1 MPEKKS
7 FLPLMVDLHGRKVV
21 IFGGGSVGE
30 RKAELFSEYA
40 NTLVISRNFS
50 QRLSELERRE
60 HVTLIQVDAGSLSDT
75 EITEL
80 VDGAFLV
87 IPATSNRQINDR
99 IATIARSLKILTN
112 QVDTIG
118 EVTIP
123 AVIHRGELVIG
134 ISTTGS
140 SPAFS
145 RYVRQNIE
153 KVITP
158 EYEQMITLQND
169 IRTYLKVH
177 VDDQKQRRSI
187 LWKVLDNELVWK
199 DISESYEKAYKRA
212 YDIVQ
217 EQIKI
222 NKKD

>member
-1 MPEKKS
+1 MPENKR
-7 FLPLMVDLHGRKVV
+7 FLPLMVDLHDRTVV

-40 NTLVISRNFS
+40 NTIVVSRNFS
-50 QRLSELERRE
+50 HRLSEL
-60 HVTLIQVDAGSLSDT
+60 HDQDLVTLIRTDAGTLSDNN
-75 EITEL
+75 IKEL
-80 VDGAFLV
+80 VDDAFLV

-99 IATIARSLKILTN
+99 ITSIARSLNILTN

-118 EVTIP
+118 EITIP
-123 AVIHRGELVIG
+123 AVIHRGDLVIG
-134 ISTTGS
+134 ISTSGA

-145 RYVRQNIE
+145 RYVRQKIE

-158 EYEQMITLQND
+158 EYEQMIILQND
-169 IRTYLKVH
+169 IRNYLKEH
-177 VDDQKQRRSI
+177 VKEQKHRRSI
-187 LWKVLDNELVWK
+187 LWKVLEDPIVWEY
-199 DISESYEKAYKRA
+199 IAGSYEKAYKRA

-217 EQIKI
+217 EQI

>member
-1 MPEKKS
+1 MPENKR
-7 FLPLMVDLHGRKVV
+7 FLPLMVDLHGRTVV

-40 NTLVISRNFS
+40 NTIVVSRNFS
-50 QRLSELERRE
+50 HRLSEL
-60 HVTLIQVDAGSLSDT
+60 HDQDLVTLIRADAGTLSDK
-75 EITEL
+75 EIIEL
-80 VDGAFLV
+80 ISGSFLV

-99 IATIARSLKILTN
+99 ITSIARSLNILTN
-112 QVDTIG
+112 QVDIIG
-118 EVTIP
+118 EITIP
-123 AVIHRGELVIG
+123 AVIHRGDLVIG

-145 RYVRQNIE
+145 RYVRQKIE

-158 EYEQMITLQND
+158 EYEQMIILQND
-169 IRTYLKVH
+169 IRNYLKEH
-177 VDDQKQRRSI
+177 VEEQKHRRSI
-187 LWKVLDNELVWK
+187 LWKVLEDPMVWE
-199 DISESYEKAYKRA
+199 DIAGSYEKAYKRA

-217 EQIKI
+217 EQI

>member
-1 MPEKKS
+1 MPDNNR
-7 FLPLMVDLHGRKVV
+7 FLPLMVDLHGRTVV

-30 RKAELFSEYA
+30 RKAELFSEHA
-40 NTLVISRNFS
+40 NTIVISRNFS
-50 QRLSELERRE
+50 HRLNELSEQGL
-60 HVTLIQVDAGSLSDT
+60 VILIRTDAGALSDRD
-75 EITEL
+75 IKEL
-80 VDGAFLV
+80 INGSFLV
-87 IPATSNRQINDR
+87 IPATSNGQINDR
-99 IATIARSLKILTN
+99 ITTIARSLNILTN
-112 QVDTIG
+112 QIDTVG
-118 EVTIP
+118 EVIVP
-123 AVIHRGELVIG
+123 AVVHRGDLVIG

-158 EYEQMITLQND
+158 EYEQMIILQND
-169 IRTYLKVH
+169 IRNYLKEH
-177 VDDQKQRRSI
+177 VKEQKHRRSI
-187 LWKVLDNELVWK
+187 LWEILDDPVVWE

-217 EQIKI
+217 EQI

>member
-1 MPEKKS
+1 MPENKR
-7 FLPLMVDLHGRKVV
+7 FLPLMVDLRGRKVV

-40 NTLVISRNFS
+40 RTLVISRNFS
-50 QRLSELERRE
+50 QRLSELHEQKR
-60 HVTLIQVDAGSLSDT
+60 VTLIQMDALSLSDS

-99 IATIARSLKILTN
+99 ITSVARSLNILTN

-123 AVIHRGELVIG
+123 AVIHRGDLVIG

-153 KVITP
+153 KVITC
-158 EYEQMITLQND
+158 EYEQMIILQND
-169 IRTYLKVH
+169 IRTYLKEH
-177 VDDQKQRRSI
+177 VEDQKRRKSI
-187 LWKVLDNELVWK
+187 LWKVLEDTIVWK
-199 DISESYEKAYKRA
+199 DISESYEKGYKRA

-217 EQIKI
+217 EQI

>member
-40 NTLVISRNFS
+40 GTMVISRNFS
-50 QRLSELERRE
+50 QRLKEL
-60 HVTLIQVDAGSLSDT
+60 HKQKSVTLIQMDAGSLSDN
-75 EITEL
+75 EIKEL

-99 IATIARSLKILTN
+99 ITSVARSLNILTN

-123 AVIHRGELVIG
+123 AVIRRGDLVIG

-145 RYVRQNIE
+145 RYVRQKIE
-153 KVITP
+153 KVITS
-158 EYEQMITLQND
+158 EYEQMIILQND
-169 IRTYLKVH
+169 IRTYLKEH
-177 VDDQKQRRSI
+177 VEDQKRRRSI
-187 LWKVLDNELVWK
+187 LWKVLEDAIVWK
-199 DISESYEKAYKRA
+199 DISDSYEKGYNRA

-217 EQIKI
+217 EQI

>member
-40 NTLVISRNFS
+40 GTMVISRNFS
-50 QRLSELERRE
+50 QRLKELYKQKS
-60 HVTLIQVDAGSLSDT
+60 VTLIQMDAGSLSDN
-75 EITEL
+75 EIKEL

-99 IATIARSLKILTN
+99 ITSVARSLNILTN

-123 AVIHRGELVIG
+123 AVIRRGDLVIG

-145 RYVRQNIE
+145 RYVRQKIE
-153 KVITP
+153 KVITS
-158 EYEQMITLQND
+158 EYEQMIILQND
-169 IRTYLKVH
+169 IRTYLKEH
-177 VDDQKQRRSI
+177 VEDQKRRRSI
-187 LWKVLDNELVWK
+187 LWKVLEDAIVWK
-199 DISESYEKAYKRA
+199 DISDSYEKGYNRA

-217 EQIKI
+217 EQI

>member
-1 MPEKKS
+1 MPENKR
-7 FLPLMVDLHGRKVV
+7 FLPLMVDLHGRTVV

-40 NTLVISRNFS
+40 NTIVVSRNFS
-50 QRLSELERRE
+50 HRLSEL
-60 HVTLIQVDAGSLSDT
+60 HDQDLVTLIRADAGTLSDK
-75 EITEL
+75 EIIEL
-80 VDGAFLV
+80 ISSSFLV

-99 IATIARSLKILTN
+99 ITSIARSLNILTN
-112 QVDTIG
+112 QVDIIG
-118 EVTIP
+118 EITIP
-123 AVIHRGELVIG
+123 AVIHRGDLVIG

-145 RYVRQNIE
+145 RYVRQKIE

-158 EYEQMITLQND
+158 EYEQMIILQND
-169 IRTYLKVH
+169 IRNYLKEH
-177 VDDQKQRRSI
+177 VEEQKHRRSI
-187 LWKVLDNELVWK
+187 LWKVLEDPMVWE
-199 DISESYEKAYKRA
+199 DIAGSYEKAYKRA

-217 EQIKI
+217 EQI

>member
-1 MPEKKS
+1 MPENKR
-7 FLPLMVDLHGRKVV
+7 FIPLMVDLHGRTVV

-40 NTLVISRNFS
+40 NTVVISRNFS
-50 QRLSELERRE
+50 HRLSELRDLAR
-60 HVTLIQVDAGSLSDT
+60 VTLMQIDAGSLSDK

-80 VDGAFLV
+80 IGGSFLV

-99 IATIARSLKILTN
+99 ITSIARSLNILTN
-112 QVDTIG
+112 QVDTVG
-118 EVTIP
+118 EITIP
-123 AVIHRGELVIG
+123 AVINRGDLVIG

-158 EYEQMITLQND
+158 EYEQMILLQND
-169 IRTYLKVH
+169 IRTYLKGH
-177 VDDQKQRRSI
+177 VKEQKQRKSI
-187 LWKVLDNELVWK
+187 LWEVLEDPLVWEY
-199 DISESYEKAYKRA
+199 IAGSYEKAYKRA

-217 EQIKI
+217 EQI

>member
-50 QRLSELERRE
+50 QRLSELEQRE
-60 HVTLIQVDAGSLSDT
+60 HVTLIQMDAGSLSDT

-187 LWKVLDNELVWK
+187 LWKVLDNEIVWK

>member
-1 MPEKKS
+1 MPENKR
-7 FLPLMVDLHGRKVV
+7 FLPLMVDLHDRTVV

-40 NTLVISRNFS
+40 NTIVVSRNFS
-50 QRLSELERRE
+50 HRLSEL
-60 HVTLIQVDAGSLSDT
+60 HDQDLVTLIRTDAGTLSDNN
-75 EITEL
+75 IKEL
-80 VDGAFLV
+80 VDDAFLV

-99 IATIARSLKILTN
+99 ITSIARSLNILTN
-112 QVDTIG
+112 QVDIIG
-118 EVTIP
+118 EITIP
-123 AVIHRGELVIG
+123 AVIHRGDLVIG

-145 RYVRQNIE
+145 RYVRQKIE

-158 EYEQMITLQND
+158 EYEQMIILQND
-169 IRTYLKVH
+169 IRNYLKEH
-177 VDDQKQRRSI
+177 VKEQKHRRSI
-187 LWKVLDNELVWK
+187 LWKVLEDPIVWEY
-199 DISESYEKAYKRA
+199 IAGSYEKAYKRA

-217 EQIKI
+217 EQI

>member
-1 MPEKKS
+1 MPENKR
-7 FLPLMVDLHGRKVV
+7 FVPLMVDLHNRKVV

-30 RKAELFSEYA
+30 RKAELFSQYA
-40 NTLVISRNFS
+40 STLVISRNFS
-50 QRLSELERRE
+50 QKLSELQENK
-60 HVTLIQVDAGSLSDT
+60 HMTLIKLNVGVLSDN

-80 VDGAFLV
+80 IDGAFLV
-87 IPATSNRQINDR
+87 IPATSNKQINDR
-99 IATIARSLKILTN
+99 ITAIARSRNILTN

-118 EVTIP
+118 EVTVP
-123 AVIHRGELVIG
+123 AVIHRGDLVIG

-153 KVITP
+153 RIITP

-169 IRTYLKVH
+169 IRTYLKEH
-177 VDDQKQRRSI
+177 VGDQKQRKSI
-187 LWKVLDNELVWK
+187 LWKVLEDVTVWK
-199 DISESYEKAYKRA
+199 DISNSYEKAYKRA

-217 EQIKI
+217 EQI

>member
-1 MPEKKS
+1 MPENKR
-7 FLPLMVDLHGRKVV
+7 FLPLMVDLHGRTVV

-30 RKAELFSEYA
+30 RKAELFSEYG
-40 NTLVISRNFS
+40 NTVVISRNFS
-50 QRLSELERRE
+50 HRLSEL
-60 HVTLIQVDAGSLSDT
+60 HDQKLATLIRADAGTLSDDDIK
-75 EITEL
+75 EIIE
-80 VDGAFLV
+80 DAFLV
-87 IPATSNRQINDR
+87 IPATSNSQINDR
-99 IATIARSLKILTN
+99 ITTIARSLKILTN

-118 EVTIP
+118 EITIP
-123 AVIHRGELVIG
+123 AVIHRGDLVIG

-158 EYEQMITLQND
+158 EYEQMILLQND
-169 IRTYLKVH
+169 IRTYLKEH
-177 VDDQKQRRSI
+177 VKEQKMRKTI
-187 LWKVLDNELVWK
+187 LWEVLEDPMVWK

-212 YDIVQ
+212 YVIVQ
-217 EQIKI
+217 KQI

>member
-1 MPEKKS
+1 MPENKS

-30 RKAELFSEYA
+30 RKAELFGEYA

-50 QRLSELERRE
+50 QRLSELGQQKR
-60 HVTLIQVDAGSLSDT
+60 VTLIQMDAGSLPDDA
-75 EITEL
+75 IKEL

-99 IATIARSLKILTN
+99 ITSIARSLKILTN

-169 IRTYLKVH
+169 IRTYLKEH
-177 VDDQKQRRSI
+177 VENQKQRKSI
-187 LWKVLDNELVWK
+187 LWKVLEDALVWK

>member
-1 MPEKKS
+1 MPENKG
-7 FLPLMVDLHGRKVV
+7 FLPLMINLHGRKVV

-40 NTLVISRNFS
+40 NTLVISKTFS
-50 QRLSELERRE
+50 QKLIELQMQKS
-60 HVTLIQVDAGSLSDT
+60 VTLIEMDAGSFSEN
-75 EITEL
+75 EIMEFI
-80 VDGAFLV
+80 DGAFLV
-87 IPATSNRQINDR
+87 IPATSNKLINDR
-99 IATIARSLKILTN
+99 ITSIAKSRNILTN

-123 AVIHRGELVIG
+123 AVIQRGDLVIG

-145 RYVRQNIE
+145 RYVRQRIE

-158 EYEQMITLQND
+158 EYEQMIALQND
-169 IRTYLKVH
+169 IRTYLKEH
-177 VDDQKQRRSI
+177 VGDQKQRRSI
-187 LWKVLDNELVWK
+187 LWEVLEDDIIWK
-199 DISESYEKAYKRA
+199 EISDSYEKAYKRA

-217 EQIKI
+217 EKI

>member
-1 MPEKKS
+1 MPENKS

-40 NTLVISRNFS
+40 STLVISRNFS
-50 QRLSELERRE
+50 QRLSELGQQER
-60 HVTLIQVDAGSLSDT
+60 VTLIQMDVGTLSDN
-75 EITEL
+75 EIAEL

-99 IATIARSLKILTN
+99 ITSIARSLKILTN
-112 QVDTIG
+112 QVDTVG

-123 AVIHRGELVIG
+123 AVIRRGELVIG
-134 ISTTGS
+134 ISTAGS

-169 IRTYLKVH
+169 IRTYLKEH
-177 VDDQKQRRSI
+177 VEDQKQRKSI
-187 LWKVLDNELVWK
+187 LWKVLEDSLIWK

-217 EQIKI
+217 EQI